1 MAEINFK
8 FTTADSLDGKNVT
21 ETDLIAMN
29 SQIGALEDLDETANK
44 LGSTYKGQHIIGTT
58 EAKKLC
64 LNDDIKVMGVT
75 VGNLKD
81 GVTLSKGASIQEI
94 LQKILCKTID
104 VKAQAPTAA
113 LTPNQT
119 TSLEYGSSVA
129 ATPMTIT
136 LTQGQFVGAES
147 AYSYSKNM
155 DCKITAATI
164 DSADATI
171 AANGLTA
178 TYTVPAFTLTAA
190 KTVKGTASVGANT
203 VVPVKNDGTNSSV
216 TYAGGVITCKGQ
228 RTWTPIYK
236 AFVGYNVATTIAALD
251 SAAIRALAAA
261 TKDVPIAASAQTLVD
276 SSVKKSDGKSIVIA
290 CPPGYKLTGI
300 QNGLGASILSNF
312 TVNGTVSVNCAG
324 NVDAAK
330 DYTVYIYPIT
340 NGAAVEYKNVTIG
353 KA

>member
-8 FTTADSLDGKNVT
+8 FTTADSLAGKTVS
-21 ETDLIAMN
+21 EEDLIAMN
-29 SQIGALEDLDETANK
+29 SQLGNATADAVKDK
-44 LGSTYKGQHIIGTT
+44 LGSTYKGTHIIGTT
-58 EAKKLC
+58 EAEKLC
-64 LNDDIKVMGVT
+64 LNKDIKVMGVT
-75 VGNLKD
+75 VGNLTD
-81 GVTLSKGASIQEI
+81 GVTLKEGDSLQEI

-119 TSLEYGSSVA
+119 TSLEYGSKVT

-136 LTQGQFVGAES
+136 LTQGKFVGDTG
-147 AYSYSKNM
+147 YSYSKNM

-178 TYTVPAFTLTAA
+178 TYTVPGFTLTAA

-216 TYAGGVITCKGQ
+216 PYAGGVIKCDGQ
-228 RTWTPIYK
+228 RTWNPVYK
-236 AFVGYNVATTIAALD
+236 AFVGYNAAKTIAELD
-251 SAAIRALAAA
+251 SAAIRNLNAA
-261 TKDVPIAASAQTLVD
+261 KVDVPIAASAQTIVGA
-276 SSVKKSDGKSIVIA
+276 SSKKSDGSSIIVA
-290 CPPGYKLTGI
+290 CPPGYKLTGA
-300 QNGLGASILSNF
+300 QNGTGGSILDNF
-312 TVNGTVSVNCAG
+312 NVSGAVSVNCAD
-324 NVDAAK
+324 NADAAK

>member
-8 FTTADSLDGKNVT
+8 FTTADSLDGKT
-21 ETDLIAMN
+21 IREEDLIAMN
-29 SQIGALEDLDETANK
+29 SQLGNANADAVKDK
-44 LGSTYKGQHIIGTT
+44 LGSTYKGTHIIGTT
-58 EAKKLC
+58 EAEKLC
-64 LNDDIKVMGVT
+64 LNKDIKVMGVT
-75 VGNLKD
+75 VGNLTD
-81 GVTLSKGASIQEI
+81 GVTLKEGDSLQEI

-113 LTPNQT
+113 LAPNQT
-119 TSLEYGSSVA
+119 TSLEYGSKVT

-136 LTQGQFVGAES
+136 LTQGKFVGDTG
-147 AYSYSKNM
+147 YSYSKNM

-178 TYTVPAFTLTAA
+178 TYTVPGFTLTAA

-216 TYAGGVITCKGQ
+216 TYAGGVITCSGQ
-228 RTWTPIYK
+228 RTWNPVYK
-236 AFVGYNVATTIAALD
+236 AFVGYNAATTVADLD
-251 SAAIRALAAA
+251 STAIRALAAA
-261 TKDVPIAASAQTLVD
+261 SADVPVAASAQTIVGA
-276 SSVKKSDGKSIVIA
+276 SVKKSDGKSIVIA

-300 QNGLGASILSNF
+300 QNGLGASIMGNF

-324 NVDAAK
+324 NADAAK

>member
-8 FTTADSLDGKNVT
+8 FTTADSLAGKTVS
-21 ETDLIAMN
+21 EEDLIAMN
-29 SQIGALEDLDETANK
+29 SQLGNATADAVKDK
-44 LGSTYKGQHIIGTT
+44 LGSTYKGTHIIGTT
-58 EAKKLC
+58 EAEKLC
-64 LNDDIKVMGVT
+64 LNKDIKVMGVT
-75 VGNLKD
+75 VGNLTD
-81 GVTLSKGASIQEI
+81 GVTLKEGDSLQEI

-119 TSLEYGSSVA
+119 TSLEYGSKVT

-136 LTQGQFVGAES
+136 LTQGKFVGDTG
-147 AYSYSKNM
+147 YSYSKNM

-164 DSADATI
+164 DSTDATI

-216 TYAGGVITCKGQ
+216 TYAGGVITCSGQ
-228 RTWTPIYK
+228 RTWNPVYK
-236 AFVGYNVATTIAALD
+236 AFVGYNAAKTIAELD
-251 SAAIRALAAA
+251 SAAIRNLNAAKA
-261 TKDVPIAASAQTLVD
+261 DVPVAASAQTIVGA
-276 SSVKKSDGKSIVIA
+276 SVKKSDGKSIVIA

-300 QNGLGASILSNF
+300 QNGLGASILGNF
-312 TVNGTVSVNCAG
+312 TVSGTVSVNCAD
-324 NVDAAK
+324 NADAAK
-330 DYTVYIYPIT
+330 DYTVYIYPIG
-340 NGAAVEYKNVTIG
+340 NGAVVEYKNVTIG

>member
-8 FTTADSLDGKNVT
+8 FTTADSLAGKTVS
-21 ETDLIAMN
+21 EEDLIAMN
-29 SQIGALEDLDETANK
+29 SQLGNADADAVKDK
-44 LGSTYKGQHIIGTT
+44 LGSTYKGTHIIGTT
-58 EAKKLC
+58 EAEKLC
-64 LNDDIKVMGVT
+64 LNKDIKVMGVT

-81 GVTLSKGASIQEI
+81 GVTLKEGDSLQEI

-119 TSLEYGSSVA
+119 TSLEYGSTVA

-136 LTQGQFVGAES
+136 LTQGKFVGAES

-178 TYTVPAFTLTAA
+178 TYTVPGFTLTAS

-203 VVPVKNDGTNSSV
+203 VVPIKNDGTNSSV
-216 TYAGGVITCKGQ
+216 TYAGGVITCSGQ
-228 RTWTPIYK
+228 RTWNPVYK
-236 AFVGYNVATTIAALD
+236 AFVGYNVATSVTSLN
-251 SAAIRALAAA
+251 SVAIRALSAAA
-261 TKDVPIAASAQTLVD
+261 VDVPVAASAQTIVGA
-276 SSVKKSDGKSIVIA
+276 SVKKSDGKSIVIA

-312 TVNGTVSVNCAG
+312 TVSGTVSVNCAG
-324 NVDAAK
+324 NADAAK

>member
-8 FTTADSLDGKNVT
+8 FTTADSLDGKTVS
-21 ETDLIAMN
+21 EEDLIAMN
-29 SQIGALEDLDETANK
+29 SQLGNANADAVKDK
-44 LGSTYKGQHIIGTT
+44 LGSTYKGTHIIGTT
-58 EAKKLC
+58 EAEKLC
-64 LNDDIKVMGVT
+64 LNKDIKVMGVT
-75 VGNLKD
+75 VGNLTD
-81 GVTLSKGASIQEI
+81 GVTLKEGDSLQEI

-119 TSLEYGSSVA
+119 TSLEYGSKVT

-136 LTQGQFVGAES
+136 LTQGKFVGDTG
-147 AYSYSKNM
+147 YSYSKNM

-178 TYTVPAFTLTAA
+178 TYTVPGFTLTAA

-216 TYAGGVITCKGQ
+216 TYAGGVITCSGQ
-228 RTWTPIYK
+228 RTWNPVYK
-236 AFVGYNVATTIAALD
+236 AFVGYNAAKTIAELN
-251 SAAIRALAAA
+251 STAIRNLNAA
-261 TKDVPIAASAQTLVD
+261 KVDIPIAASAQTIVGA
-276 SSVKKSDGKSIVIA
+276 SVKKSDGKSIIIA

-300 QNGLGASILSNF
+300 QNGLGASILGNF
-312 TVNGTVSVNCAG
+312 TVSGTVSVNCAD
-324 NVDAAK
+324 NADAAK
-330 DYTVYIYPIT
+330 DYTVYIYPIG
-340 NGAAVEYKNVTIG
+340 NGAVVEYKNVTIG

>member
-1 MAEINFK
+1 MSELKFKQTKSDNFSGKEVAE
-8 FTTADSLDGKNVT
+8 G
-21 ETDLIAMN
+21 DLIAYN
-29 SQIGALEDLDETANK
+29 TQLGEASPAEVENK
-44 LGSTYKGQHIIGTT
+44 LGSTYRGKHIIGTT

-64 LNDDIKVMGVT
+64 LNEDIKVMGVT

-81 GVTLSKGASIQEI
+81 GIILQKGDDLQTI

-104 VKAQAPTAA
+104 VSAEHPTAN

-119 TSLEYGSSVA
+119 TSLEYGSKIA
-129 ATPMTIT
+129 DTPMTIT
-136 LTQGQFVGAES
+136 LTQGKFVGDTG
-147 AYSYSKNM
+147 YSYTKNM

-190 KTVKGTASVGANT
+190 KTVRGTASVGANT

-216 TYAGGVITCKGQ
+216 TYAGGVITCNGQ
-228 RTWTPIYK
+228 RTWNPVYK
-236 AFVGYNVATTIAALD
+236 AFVGYNAATAAADLN

-261 TKDVPIAASAQTLVD
+261 SADVPVAASAQTIVGA
-276 SSVKKSDGKSIVIA
+276 SVKKSDGKSIVIA

-300 QNGLGASILSNF
+300 QNGLGASILGNF

-324 NVDAAK
+324 NADAAK

>member
-1 MAEINFK
+1 MSELKFKQTKSDNFSGKEVAE
-8 FTTADSLDGKNVT
+8 G
-21 ETDLIAMN
+21 DLIAYN
-29 SQIGALEDLDETANK
+29 TQLGEPSPAEVENK
-44 LGSTYKGQHIIGTT
+44 LGSTYRGKHIIGTT

-64 LNDDIKVMGVT
+64 LNEDIKVMGVT

-81 GVTLSKGASIQEI
+81 GIILQKGDDLQTI

-104 VKAQAPTAA
+104 VTAQAPTAN

-119 TSLEYGSSVA
+119 TSLEYGSKVA
-129 ATPMTIT
+129 DTPITIT
-136 LTQGQFVGAES
+136 LTQGKFVGDTG
-147 AYSYSKNM
+147 YSYTKDM

-203 VVPVKNDGTNSSV
+203 VVPVKNDGTNSSA
-216 TYAGGVITCKGQ
+216 TYAGGVIRCDGQ
-228 RTWTPIYK
+228 RTWNPVYK
-236 AFVGYNVATTIAALD
+236 AFVGYNAAKTIAELN
-251 SAAIRALAAA
+251 STAIRNLNA
-261 TKDVPIAASAQTLVD
+261 TKVDVPVAASAQTIIGA
-276 SSVKKSDGKSIVIA
+276 SVKKSDGKSIIIA

-300 QNGLGASILSNF
+300 QNGLGASILGNF
-312 TVNGTVSVNCAG
+312 TVSGTVSVNCAD
-324 NVDAAK
+324 NADAAK
-330 DYTVYIYPIT
+330 DYTVYIYPIG
-340 NGAAVEYKNVTIG
+340 NGAVVEYKNVTIG

>member
-8 FTTADSLDGKNVT
+8 FTTADSLTGKTVS
-21 ETDLIAMN
+21 EEDLIAMN
-29 SQIGALEDLDETANK
+29 SQLGNATADAVKDK
-44 LGSTYKGQHIIGTT
+44 LGSTYKGTHIIGTT
-58 EAKKLC
+58 EAEKLC
-64 LNDDIKVMGVT
+64 LNKDIKVMGVT
-75 VGNLKD
+75 VGNLTD
-81 GVTLSKGASIQEI
+81 GVTLKEGDSLQEI

-119 TSLEYGSSVA
+119 TSLEYGSKVT

-136 LTQGQFVGAES
+136 LTQGKFVGNTG
-147 AYSYSKNM
+147 YSYSKNM

-164 DSADATI
+164 DSTDATI

-216 TYAGGVITCKGQ
+216 TYAGGVITCSGQ
-228 RTWTPIYK
+228 RTWNPVYK
-236 AFVGYNVATTIAALD
+236 AFVGYNVATTVTALD

-261 TKDVPIAASAQTLVD
+261 SADVPVAASAQTIVD
-276 SSVKKSDGKSIVIA
+276 ASVKKSDGKSIVIA

-300 QNGLGASILSNF
+300 QNGLGASILGNF
-312 TVNGTVSVNCAG
+312 TVSGTVSVNCAG
-324 NVDAAK
+324 NADAAK

>member
-1 MAEINFK
+1 MSELKFKQTKSDNFSGKEVAE
-8 FTTADSLDGKNVT
+8 G
-21 ETDLIAMN
+21 DLIAYN
-29 SQIGALEDLDETANK
+29 TQLGEASPAEVENK
-44 LGSTYKGQHIIGTT
+44 LGSTYRGKHIIGTT

-64 LNDDIKVMGVT
+64 LNEDIKVMGVT
-75 VGNLKD
+75 VGNLED
-81 GVTLSKGASIQEI
+81 GVILSKGDDLQTI

-104 VKAQAPTAA
+104 VKAQAPTANI
-113 LTPNQT
+113 TPNQT
-119 TSLEYGSSVA
+119 TSLEYGSKVA
-129 ATPMTIT
+129 DTPMTIT
-136 LTQGQFVGAES
+136 LTQGKFVGDTG
-147 AYSYSKNM
+147 YSYTKNM

-190 KTVKGTASVGANT
+190 KTVRGTASVGANT

-216 TYAGGVITCKGQ
+216 TYAGGVITCSGQ
-228 RTWTPIYK
+228 RTWNPVYK
-236 AFVGYNVATTIAALD
+236 AFVGYNAATTVAALD

-261 TKDVPIAASAQTLVD
+261 SADVPVAASAQTIVGA
-276 SSVKKSDGKSIVIA
+276 SVKKSDGKSIVIA

-300 QNGLGASILSNF
+300 QNGLGASILGNF
-312 TVNGTVSVNCAG
+312 TVNGTVSVNCAD
-324 NVDAAK
+324 NADAAK

>member
-1 MAEINFK
+1 MSELKFKQTKSDNFSGKEIAE
-8 FTTADSLDGKNVT
+8 G
-21 ETDLIAMN
+21 DLIAYN
-29 SQIGALEDLDETANK
+29 TQLGETSPAEVENK
-44 LGSTYKGQHIIGTT
+44 LGSTYRGQHIIGTT

-64 LNDDIKVMGVT
+64 LNEDIKVMGVT

-81 GVTLSKGASIQEI
+81 GITLSKGDDLQTI

-104 VKAQAPTAA
+104 VKKQDPTAN

-119 TSLEYGSSVA
+119 TSLEYGSKVA
-129 ATPMTIT
+129 DTPMTIT
-136 LTQGQFVGAES
+136 LTQGKFVGAED
-147 AYSYSKNM
+147 AYSYNKNM
-155 DCKITAATI
+155 NCKITAATI

-216 TYAGGVITCKGQ
+216 TYAGGVITCNGQ
-228 RTWTPIYK
+228 RTWNPVYK
-236 AFVGYNVATTIAALD
+236 AFVGYNAATAAAELD
-251 SAAIRALAAA
+251 SAAIRDLNAAKA
-261 TKDVPIAASAQTLVD
+261 EVPVAASAQTIVGA
-276 SSVKKSDGKSIVIA
+276 SVKKSDGKSIVIA

-300 QNGLGASILSNF
+300 QNGLGANILGSF

-324 NVDAAK
+324 NADAAK